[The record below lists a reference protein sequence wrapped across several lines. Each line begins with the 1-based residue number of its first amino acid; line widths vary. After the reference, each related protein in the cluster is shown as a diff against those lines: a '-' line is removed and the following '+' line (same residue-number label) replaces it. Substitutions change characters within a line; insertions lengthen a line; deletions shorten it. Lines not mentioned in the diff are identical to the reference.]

1 MTTFLSRLSPR
12 NLRSKPPIVP
22 VLRLSGVIGQGGG
35 LRQGLTLAALA
46 GPIEKAFSM
55 KHAPAVALAINSPGG
70 SPVQSALIA
79 GRIRELAA
87 EKKKPVY
94 AFVEDVAASGGY
106 WLALAADAVYADKSS
121 IVGSIGVVSAGFGFP
136 ELIAR
141 HGVERRVYTAG
152 SSKVILDPF
161 KPEREEDVEKL
172 RALQRD
178 IHEAFKDHVRDR
190 RAGKLTAGDDV
201 LFEGDFWTGSKA
213 LEFGLIDGIGHMLP
227 VLREK
232 FGEKVKLRAV
242 TQTKGWLRRRL
253 NFGSALE
260 GFAAD
265 AIAAVEERAHWQRF
279 GL

>member
-12 NLRSKPPIVP
+12 SLRSKPPIVP

-35 LRQGLTLAALA
+35 LRQGLTLASLA

-55 KHAPAVALAINSPGG
+55 KRAPAVALAINSPGG

-178 IHEAFKDHVRDR
+178 IHEAFKDYVRDR
-190 RAGKLTAGDDV
+190 RSGKLTAGDDI

-213 LEFGLIDGIGHMLP
+213 LEFGLVDGIGHMLP

-260 GFAAD
+260 GLAAD
-265 AIAAVEERAHWQRF
+265 AIAAVEERTHWQRF

>member
-178 IHEAFKDHVRDR
+178 IHEAFKDYVRDR
-190 RAGKLTAGDDV
+190 RSGKLTAGDDV

-213 LEFGLIDGIGHMLP
+213 LEFGLVDGIGHMLP

-260 GFAAD
+260 GLAAD
-265 AIAAVEERAHWQRF
+265 AVAAVEERAHWQRF

>member
-12 NLRSKPPIVP
+12 SLRSKPPIVP

-35 LRQGLTLAALA
+35 LRQGLTLASLA

-55 KHAPAVALAINSPGG
+55 KRAPAVALAINSPGG

-178 IHEAFKDHVRDR
+178 IHEAFKDYVRDR
-190 RAGKLTAGDDV
+190 RSGKLTAGDDI

-213 LEFGLIDGIGHMLP
+213 LEFGLVDGIGHMLP

-260 GFAAD
+260 GLAAD

>member
-12 NLRSKPPIVP
+12 SLRSKPPIVP

-35 LRQGLTLAALA
+35 LRQGLTLAGLA

-55 KHAPAVALAINSPGG
+55 KRAPAVALAINSPGG

-178 IHEAFKDHVRDR
+178 IHEAFKDYVRDR
-190 RAGKLTAGDDV
+190 RSGKLTAGDDI

-213 LEFGLIDGIGHMLP
+213 LEFGLVDGIGHMLP

-260 GFAAD
+260 GLAAD
-265 AIAAVEERAHWQRF
+265 AIAAVEERTHWQRF